1 MVKKVLPRW
10 VFGWFTDIIDGKL
23 VHYHGG
29 NIDGFSALIAL
40 FPETN
45 SLIILLS
52 NRTDETE
59 QLDIILRTIAS
70 NEF

>member
-1 MVKKVLPRW
+1 
-10 VFGWFTDIIDGKL
+10 